1 MGAQQFGRTVENTS
15 YAENVEVDIQ
25 RNTANQFDG
34 DEIGADLSAEDYSTG
49 EQNISGAEELTILA
63 KEKSGN
69 SSTVTVEWTD
79 GAGNVIGTETPE
91 ALKGLTSTSDFA
103 NLIVK
108 STHFNLKASGA
119 STDYNITVNAH

>member
-25 RNTANQFDG
+25 GNTANQFDA
-34 DEIGADLSAEDYSTG
+34 DSIAEDLSSEDYSTG
-49 EQNISGAEELTILA
+49 EQNISGAKELTIMA
-63 KEKSGN
+63 NESSGN
-69 SSTVTVEWTD
+69 NSSVTVEWTD
-79 GAGNVIGTETPE
+79 GTGTVIVTETPSS
-91 ALKGLTSTSDFA
+91 LDGLNNDTDFA

-108 STHFNLKASGA
+108 STHFNLKASGS